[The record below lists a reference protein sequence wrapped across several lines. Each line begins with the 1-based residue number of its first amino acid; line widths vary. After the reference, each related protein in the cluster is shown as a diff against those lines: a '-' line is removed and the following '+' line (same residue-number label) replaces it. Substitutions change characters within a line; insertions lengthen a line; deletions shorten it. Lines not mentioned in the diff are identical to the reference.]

1 MGPRVFRISFRIRTR
16 ENKVKEQERKR
27 GSIDRKQRGRGAG
40 SRAAK
45 HMTSHDRRRKNIAE

>member
-1 MGPRVFRISFRIRTR
+1 MGPRVFRISFRIHTR

-45 HMTSHDRRRKNIAE
+45 PHN